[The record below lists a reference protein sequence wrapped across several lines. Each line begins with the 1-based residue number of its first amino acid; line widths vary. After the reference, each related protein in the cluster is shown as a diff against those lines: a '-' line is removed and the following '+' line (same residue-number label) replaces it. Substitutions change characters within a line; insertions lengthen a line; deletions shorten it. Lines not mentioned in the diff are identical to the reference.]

1 LARLLPKPRGLV
13 DQVFGAGRNLGVIAY
28 HLNAAGGSPQP
39 NRQAVVQF
47 ERLIDGA
54 DFVVAVRAL
63 AEDFEPQIDLGEG
76 ADSKGGLQG

>member
-1 LARLLPKPRGLV
+1 
-13 DQVFGAGRNLGVIAY
+13 
-28 HLNAAGGSPQP
+28 
-39 NRQAVVQF
+39 VQF